1 MLRFWVILRRL
12 QGLYVKFVS
21 DSPAIQGLYVKFVG
35 DSPAFT
41 RALC

>member
-1 MLRFWVILRRL
+1 MLSLSVIRRRL

-21 DSPAIQGLYVKFVG
+21 DSPA
-35 DSPAFT
+35 ST